1 MLPFQELQCPLTA
14 KISVNILKFEMFLK
28 TLFIITLHFL
38 NEYILDMFLEM
49 LWFYYSEIVVVG
61 DPDLYNFKDLNLNP
75 DLVSYY

>member
-61 DPDLYNFKDLNLNP
+61 DPDLYNFKDLNLIP